1 MRCFRQKLYLQIL
14 HYLIMFASFSLA
26 ENPLSKN
33 VPKYSSM
40 ILRSCGNNLNQ
51 IATYLND
58 GRPMTNQMWKDIKD
72 CISELCEM
80 RDDLKEMVDEYH
92 SCN

>member
-14 HYLIMFASFSLA
+14 YYLIMFASFSLA

-40 ILRSCGNNLNQ
+40 ILRACSNNLNQ
-51 IATYLND
+51 ITAYLND
-58 GRPMTNQMWKDIKD
+58 GGPMTNQMWKDIKD

-80 RDDLKEMVDEYH
+80 RDDLKEMIDEYH